1 MYTNLSEYGLYIEK
15 HNLPRRRG
23 FMKKGDPRN
32 SQFGL
37 EMIAIII
44 LVAAIVLFAI
54 LFPRPEPVISA
65 PSYPR
70 LANYFLTDR
79 LNDSERDQLS
89 RWPLI
94 ITGWEV
100 QYNSP
105 KQLQALRQGTP
116 GIIILPYIATNEF
129 PLKNSAVQPFD
140 RLWASLDE
148 SDWLYTP
155 ADDYVQFWEGCR
167 TFNLTRRATAE
178 KLVAFVLD
186 NLKPKYWDGVFW
198 DNIWYNVEWY
208 NNGHVDANL
217 DGQPDDMADF
227 NHDWTRNELYLLGSS
242 RLALGQDK
250 VIIANVGGQNLG
262 QWIVNGRMFE
272 DFPNCLGNTSTANLN
287 KLLRMYL
294 EYCEDAVS
302 PQLVVVHSSGQM
314 SDSTAV
320 RFGLTF
326 TLMGDGY
333 FAYDEGPSNHHCLW
347 WYESY
352 YAPIGQPLG
361 PAFQENGVW
370 IREFENP
377 DQPTLVFW
385 NPNYEARWFDLSLP
399 DGTTSETFVPMRDGV
414 IYRPEQ
420 HRALASIH

>member
-1 MYTNLSEYGLYIEK
+1 
-15 HNLPRRRG
+15 
-23 FMKKGDPRN
+23 MKKGVPSR
-32 SQFGL
+32 SHCMPKQGRTMTITVIML
-37 EMIAIII
+37 MLA
-44 LVAAIVLFAI
+44 VAAIVLFVT
-54 LFPRPEPVISA
+54 LFPPDRPEPVISS

-100 QYNSP
+100 QYNSQ

-116 GIIILPYIATNEF
+116 GIILPYLASNEF
-129 PLKNSAVQPFD
+129 PIKNAAVPPFD
-140 RLWASLDE
+140 RLWSSLDE

-155 ADDYVQFWEGCR
+155 AGDYVQFWEGCR
-167 TFNLTRRATAE
+167 TFNLTQRTTAE
-178 KLVAFVLD
+178 KLAAFVLE
-186 NLKPKYWDGVFW
+186 NLDPDLWDGIFW
-198 DNIWYNVEWY
+198 DNIWHDVEWY
-208 NNGHVDANL
+208 NNGDVDADL
-217 DGQPDDMADF
+217 DGQPDHMVKF
-227 NHDWTRNELYLLGSS
+227 SHDWTRNELYLLGSS
-242 RLALGQDK
+242 RLALGRDK
-250 VIIANVGGQNLG
+250 AIIANVGGQNLG

-272 DFPNCLGNTSTANLN
+272 DFPNCLGNPSTANLN

-294 EYCEDAVS
+294 EYCEDVVS
-302 PQLVVVHSSGQM
+302 PQLVIVHSSGQM

-352 YAPIGQPLG
+352 YSPLGQPLG

-370 IREFENP
+370 IREFGNP

-385 NPNYEARWFDLSLP
+385 NPNYEARWFDLFLP